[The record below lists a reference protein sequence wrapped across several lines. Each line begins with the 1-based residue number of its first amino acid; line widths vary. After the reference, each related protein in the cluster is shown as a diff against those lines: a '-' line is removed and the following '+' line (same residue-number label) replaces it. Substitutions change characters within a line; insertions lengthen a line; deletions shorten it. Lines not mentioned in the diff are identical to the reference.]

1 MDKKFWDTL
10 GLILVV
16 SNALGIFVLF
26 EMLIFGFPYVSIF
39 LIIFY
44 LVWDMNKKLFK
55 LKTKDPLKTLNTKT

>member
-44 LVWDMNKKLFK
+44 LVWDVNKKIFKIK
-55 LKTKDPLKTLNTKT
+55 LKFKIFNF

>member
-44 LVWDMNKKLFK
+44 FVWDFNKKLFK
-55 LKTKDPLKTLNTKT
+55 AKTKDILQTLNTKS

>member
-1 MDKKFWDTL
+1 MDKKLWDTL

-55 LKTKDPLKTLNTKT
+55 LKTKDPLKIVNTKS